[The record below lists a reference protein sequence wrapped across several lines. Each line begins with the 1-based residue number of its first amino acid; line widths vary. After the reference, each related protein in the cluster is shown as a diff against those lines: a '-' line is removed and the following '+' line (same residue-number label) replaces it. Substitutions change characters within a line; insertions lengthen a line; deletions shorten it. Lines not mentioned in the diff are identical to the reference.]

1 MSDSSRRR
9 FLRSAVGGSLLL
21 PSLLQA
27 QIRPGEEGG
36 GIDSTN
42 VEPQPPP
49 RPSTTGT
56 ARRRARRHGGSEVVP
71 TRPKALAEG
80 STIAICAP
88 ASGVSRGEELD
99 AAAALR
105 NLGFKVKL
113 GKYLNKGYGYLS
125 AKDEERGE
133 EFMGFVRDPEVNAI
147 MAVRGGYGVMRML
160 PFVDFEEIRRNPKIV
175 MGYSDITALVNP
187 IYQKSGVIAFHGPVA
202 SSTFDSYTL
211 DSFRRTVMAASAAG
225 TFNES
230 DEFQGSVFGSARAST
245 IVSGKAQGRLVG
257 GNLSLVTAL
266 MGTPYEI
273 DTAGKILFLEEIE
286 EEPYRVDRMLMTLIL
301 SGKLSDCAGVALGR
315 FTKCEANSRGG
326 EFNLSLQLEEVVRG
340 LLEPLKIPTVYGLS
354 IGHIRSKLT
363 VPVGGLATM
372 DADQK
377 TITIDEPVV
386 VA

>member
-1 MSDSSRRR
+1 MNESSRRR
-9 FLRSAVGGSLLL
+9 FLRSTLGGSILL
-21 PSLLQA
+21 PSILQA
-27 QIRPGEEGG
+27 QITTGEDGAR
-36 GIDSTN
+36 IDSSRVDSPTS
-42 VEPQPPP
+42 PAP
-49 RPSTTGT
+49 TGT
-56 ARRRARRHGGSEVVP
+56 SRRSARRHGARETAPV
-71 TRPKALAEG
+71 RPKALAEG
-80 STIAICAP
+80 SIIAICAP

-105 NLGFKVKL
+105 NLGFRVKL
-113 GKYLNKGYGYLS
+113 GRYLNKGYGYLS
-125 AKDEERGE
+125 AKDEERGG
-133 EFMGFVRDPEVNAI
+133 EFMDFVRDPDVNAI

-187 IYQKSGVIAFHGPVA
+187 IFQKSGVIAFHGPVA
-202 SSTFDSYTL
+202 SSTFDPYTL
-211 DSFRRTVMAASAAG
+211 DSFRRTVMAPSPAG
-225 TFNES
+225 TFSES
-230 DEFQGSVFGSARAST
+230 DEFQGSVFSSGRAAT
-245 IVSGKAQGRLVG
+245 IVPGKAQGRLVG

-273 DTAGKILFLEEIE
+273 DTTGRILFLEEIE

-301 SGKLSDCAGVALGR
+301 SGKLSACAGVALGR
-315 FTKCEANSRGG
+315 FAKCEARSRGG
-326 EFNLSLQLEEVVRG
+326 EFNLSLQLEEVIRG

-363 VPVGGLATM
+363 VPVGGLATI
-372 DADQK
+372 DADER